1 MRRFFAALIGVP
13 IGYLVFACAGYCA
26 IELFSN
32 NAFDRSLEASMTAVF
47 AIGPLGAVVGL
58 VAGLIVGGI
67 KRKSEATFGSVK
79 ADLLADRDSE
89 RQRMNF

>member
-47 AIGPLGAVVGL
+47 FIGPAGAII
-58 VAGLIVGGI
+58 GLITGLILGGTS
-67 KRKSEATFGSVK
+67 RK
-79 ADLLADRDSE
+79 
-89 RQRMNF
+89 